1 MKIGLTGLPGSGKST
16 VFSALTGMDTGDG
29 QRRGRDGAQIGT
41 VKVPDPRVDA
51 LSLIYRPRKT
61 VYAEI
66 SFTDFVGGRGQGLD
80 RGVLHVMRDVDA
92 LCHVLRAFPGA
103 AGESPDPVEELDALE
118 TEALLV
124 DLEVIEAR
132 VERVRKEG
140 KKTPELA
147 LLERVRD
154 ALGAETA
161 LRRLELDALERKALS
176 GYGLLTLKS
185 LLVVHNV
192 GEDEIGSPPPP
203 PLLEEAAG
211 RGTGV
216 ITLSAQ
222 VEKDIAQMEGGEQ
235 QQFVESLG
243 LGEPARDRFIRAAF
257 ALTDLV
263 SIITVGPDECRA
275 WPIRRGLPAPSAAGK
290 IHSDIERGFIRA
302 EVVPWQELVERGS
315 EARCREAGVLRVE
328 GKDYIVK
335 DGDVVNFR
343 FNV

>member
-16 VFSALTGMDTGDG
+16 VFSALTGIATGSAH
-29 QRRGRDGAQIGT
+29 RRRRDGAQIGT
-41 VKVPDPRVDA
+41 VKVPDPRVEA
-51 LSLIYRPRKT
+51 LALIYRPRKT

-66 SFTDFVGGRGQGLD
+66 TFTDLVGGRGPGLD
-80 RGVLHVMRDVDA
+80 RGVLHAMRDVDA
-92 LCHVLRAFPGA
+92 LCHVLRAFAGA
-103 AGESPDPVEELDALE
+103 VSDAPDPVGELEALE
-118 TEALLV
+118 TEALLA

-132 VERVRKEG
+132 AERVRKEG
-140 KKTPELA
+140 KKTPVLA

-154 ALGAETA
+154 ALEAETP
-161 LRRLELDALERKALS
+161 LRRLDLDGLERKALS

-203 PLLEEAAG
+203 LLLEEAAA

-222 VEKDIAQMEGGEQ
+222 VERDIAQMEGGEQ
-235 QQFVESLG
+235 RAFVDSLG

-257 ALTDLV
+257 ALTNLV
-263 SIITVGPDECRA
+263 SMITVGPDECRA
-275 WPIRRGLPAPSAAGK
+275 WPVRRGLPAPRAAGK

-315 EARCREAGVLRVE
+315 EARCREAGLLRVE
-328 GKDYIVK
+328 GKEYIVQ
-335 DGDVVNFR
+335 DGDVINFR